1 MTHIS
6 SVQATPPVRMIEQ
19 PLVQQRSVESSDATV
34 AQQQHSTE
42 QGAQDTTQQSAQ
54 QTAASGANVA
64 LEVAQR
70 HIQFAVD
77 KETRRTVIKIV
88 DPETNEVVRQ
98 IPPDEVLR
106 ISRMISRFVGERGA
120 VTDER
125 V

>member
-1 MTHIS
+1 MNQIS

-34 AQQQHSTE
+34 AQQQHSTD
-42 QGAQDTTQQSAQ
+42 QSAQDTLQQSSQ
-54 QTAASGANVA
+54 QAASSSNYA

-70 HIQFAVD
+70 QIQFAVD

-98 IPPDEVLR
+98 IPPEESLR
-106 ISRMISRFVGERGA
+106 ILRMISRLVRDRGA